1 MRCFQQKRG
10 GRFERAV
17 WDGLW
22 FAESSGAFTTPQQPS
37 TRPGCERSLLPELHP
52 CTTHAAC
59 SEKRVNVCA
68 RAFYYFLPTPDSMTL
83 QGSNK
88 SQSGEEKEKENE
100 NEKEK
105 GKERK
110 GKERKGRDKE
120 RKKEKKK
127 ERKKGEEE
135 EEEEGKNG
143 KKKVKRKRRKIEL
156 MRSCLQI
163 TTWLLRV
170 APAFT
175 VLSHFTVVPMQCSSS
190 QAKSKTSKT
199 SKNRQN
205 KRELGTKLIV

>member
-1 MRCFQQKRG
+1 MEGSEESRNAENMRCFQQKRG

-68 RAFYYFLPTPDSMTL
+68 RAFYCFLPTPDSMTL

-88 SQSGEEKEKENE
+88 SQSGEEKERENE

-110 GKERKGRDKE
+110 GKEE
-120 RKKEKKK
+120 TKKEKKK
-127 ERKKGEEE
+127 KRKKERKE
-135 EEEEGKNG
+135 
-143 KKKVKRKRRKIEL
+143 KKKKKKKEK
-156 MRSCLQI
+156 ME
-163 TTWLLRV
+163 
-170 APAFT
+170 
-175 VLSHFTVVPMQCSSS
+175 
-190 QAKSKTSKT
+190 KKK
-199 SKNRQN
+199 
-205 KRELGTKLIV
+205 

>member
-1 MRCFQQKRG
+1 MSCSRFRLWVCVLEKNWSEESRNAENMRCFQQKRG

-88 SQSGEEKEKENE
+88 SQSGEEKERENE

-110 GKERKGRDKE
+110 GKEE
-120 RKKEKKK
+120 TKKEKKK
-127 ERKKGEEE
+127 KRKKERKE
-135 EEEEGKNG
+135 
-143 KKKVKRKRRKIEL
+143 KKKKKKKEK
-156 MRSCLQI
+156 ME
-163 TTWLLRV
+163 
-170 APAFT
+170 
-175 VLSHFTVVPMQCSSS
+175 
-190 QAKSKTSKT
+190 KKK
-199 SKNRQN
+199 
-205 KRELGTKLIV
+205 